1 MVKDKERSSE
11 NLKEIDLRYHRLF
24 ETTQDGIILLDGDTG
39 EINDVNPSF
48 LKLLDLNRKDIMGKY
63 LWEIGLFKS
72 IEEGKT
78 AYKEIR
84 NNNYIRYDDLPI
96 KTKKGE
102 LRDVEF
108 VSNAYPV
115 DQNLIIQCNLRDISD
130 RKRAENAKIQIEDK
144 FCSLVEQSSDGIVI
158 INQNGEIVEWNHG
171 QEEIT
176 GISVKNVIGCRVW
189 DIQYQMTPEEL
200 KSPELLREIKKN
212 FRNYL
217 IPRKSKLL
225 IGKFDATIMHTDGKR
240 RELQTSIFQFESD
253 THFFA
258 GITSQD
264 VTERIQHQ
272 RELEAI
278 FSVSA
283 AMRVANSLEEML
295 PLLLDKT
302 LEVMNS
308 TQGSIWLYNPN
319 TNSLEITVSHGWN
332 ITEEHQI
339 PPEKPNEGING
350 LVFATGEP
358 YISKELHQDLHL
370 PEQIRQE
377 VPPGIGGATIPIRA
391 GDNVVGTLNVN
402 AFLPHE
408 MTSSDVRLL
417 TTLSEISGHAI
428 HRMQQHEKILV
439 SAQHLAA
446 LHSVDVSINTTSDL
460 SVTLNVLLDQVIGL
474 LKVSAA
480 DFLLLNP
487 YTLTLEYAS
496 GRGFNTKEIVKR
508 QLRLGEGYAGRAAL
522 SRKTLNAPNLQLVG
536 PEYLRKDLLAGEDF
550 VSYYGVPLIAKN
562 KVIGVLDL
570 YSRTPLAPDNEWL
583 EFMEALASQAAI
595 AIWSSTLFNDLQR
608 TNLELLQAY
617 DKTIEG
623 WSLAMDYRDHETE
636 GHTQRVTDLT
646 VKLAQ
651 KFNLKDEE
659 IAQIRRG
666 ALLHDMGKMGIPDS
680 VLLKPGPLTDEEWE
694 IMRQHPRIA
703 FNMLSPIEFLRPALD
718 IPYCHHEKWDGTGY
732 PRGLKGEQIPFAAR
746 LFAVVDVWDALRSD
760 RPYRKAW
767 SEEKVFEYIRSLSG
781 IHFDPKVVEP
791 FIQMMQQ
798 IKH

>member
-48 LKLLDLNRKDIMGKY
+48 LKLLELNRKDIMGKY

-78 AYKEIR
+78 AYKEIK

-102 LRDVEF
+102 LKDVEF

-130 RKRAENAKIQIEDK
+130 RKRAENARVQIEDK

-171 QEEIT
+171 QEKIT
-176 GISVKNVIGCRVW
+176 GISVKNVIGRRVW

-212 FRNYL
+212 FRSYL
-217 IPRKSKLL
+217 VPRKSKLL
-225 IGKFDATIMHTDGKR
+225 IGKFDATIVHTDGKR
-240 RELQTSIFQFESD
+240 RELQSTIFQFESD
-253 THFFA
+253 TALFA

-278 FSVSA
+278 FSISA
-283 AMRVANSLEEML
+283 AMRVANSLDEML

-302 LEVMNS
+302 LEVMSS

-319 TNSLEITVSHGWN
+319 TNSLEITVSRGWN

-350 LVFATGEP
+350 LVFATEEP

-370 PEQIRQE
+370 PERIRQE

-408 MTSSDVRLL
+408 MTSSDVRFL
-417 TTLSEISGHAI
+417 TTLSEIAGHAI

-460 SVTLNVLLDQVIGL
+460 SVTLNVLLDQVISL

-522 SRKTLNAPNLQLVG
+522 TRKTLNVPNLQLVG

-570 YSRTPLAPDNEWL
+570 YSRIPLAPDNEWL

-595 AIWSSTLFNDLQR
+595 AIWGSTLFNDLQR

-791 FIQMMQQ
+791 FIQMMQE
-798 IKH
+798 IEH